1 MPSLKDIRGRIGSVR
16 NIAQIT
22 RAMEMVAASRMKR
35 AQDAIL
41 AARPYSDELRSTLR
55 RVAGAAGLSEET
67 DPLLARRPVR
77 RIGLIVITTDRGL
90 AGSLNANAV
99 RAVLRWIGGR
109 LEERPA
115 NGDGEDETAG
125 GRVEVEAITVG
136 RKGRDALRRAGIP
149 IAAHFPGLGDRPG
162 FSDVTPLARLVT
174 EDFVEGKYDEIAI
187 AYSTFVTTL
196 SQRPEIQRVLPVVQ
210 PEMESEEERTN
221 DEYLFEPSP
230 EAVLNRLLP
239 HYVAINIYRA
249 VLENNASEQ
258 SARMIAMRNSTDN
271 ANELIEDLTLVY
283 NKTRQATITRE
294 MIEIASGAEALGG

>member
-35 AQDAIL
+35 AQDSII
-41 AARPYSDELRSTLR
+41 AARPYSDEMRNVLS
-55 RVAGAAGLSEET
+55 RVSAVVGEEI

-77 RIGLIVITTDRGL
+77 RVALIMITTDRGL
-90 AGSLNANAV
+90 AGSLNANAI
-99 RAVLRWIGGR
+99 RSALRWTQSK
-109 LEERPA
+109 LQA
-115 NGDGEDETAG
+115 NGDGPI
-125 GRVEVEAITVG
+125 EVAAITIG
-136 RKGRDALRRAGIP
+136 RKGRDGLRRAGIP
-149 IAAHFPGLGDRPG
+149 IAAHFPQLGDRPK
-162 FSDVTPLARLVT
+162 FSDVTPIARLVT
-174 EDFVEGKYDEIAI
+174 DDFLAGTYDEIDV

-196 SQRPEIQRVLPVVQ
+196 TQRPEIKPLLPITS
-210 PEMESEEERTN
+210 PEQETGEQEAN

-230 EAVLNRLLP
+230 AAVLSRLLP
-239 HYVAINIYRA
+239 HYVAIDLYRA
-249 VLENNASEQ
+249 VLENQASEQ

-271 ANELIEDLTLVY
+271 ANELIDDLTLVY

>member
-35 AQDAIL
+35 AQDSIL
-41 AARPYSDELRSTLR
+41 AARPYADELEDALS
-55 RVAGAAGLSEET
+55 RVGEAAGLGEDI
-67 DPLLARRPVR
+67 DPLLASRPIRRAG
-77 RIGLIVITTDRGL
+77 IIVITTDRGL
-90 AGSLNANAV
+90 AGSLNANAT
-99 RAVLRWIGGR
+99 RSVLRWVTERAAGR
-109 LEERPA
+109 
-115 NGDGEDETAG
+115 NGDGP
-125 GRVEVEAITVG
+125 VEIEAITVG
-136 RKGRDALRRAGIP
+136 RKGRDALRRAGVP
-149 IAAHFPGLGDRPG
+149 IAAHFPQLGDRPS
-162 FSDVTPLARLVT
+162 FSDVTPIARLVT
-174 EDFVEGKYDEIAI
+174 TDFLEAKYDEIDI
-187 AYSTFVTTL
+187 AYSTFVSTL
-196 SQRPEIQRVLPVVQ
+196 SQKPEIDTILPVVQ
-210 PEMESEEERTN
+210 PEMGAETQETN

-230 EAVLNRLLP
+230 EAVLSRLLP
-239 HYVAINIYRA
+239 HYVAVGIYRA

>member
-41 AARPYSDELRSTLR
+41 AARPYAEEMEAALR
-55 RVAGAAGLSEET
+55 RVAGAAGLSEEI
-67 DPLLARRPVR
+67 DPLLARRPPR
-77 RIGLIVITTDRGL
+77 RVAIIMITTDRGL
-90 AGSLNANAV
+90 AGSLNANAS
-99 RAVLRWIGGR
+99 RSVLRWVA
-109 LEERPA
+109 ERA
-115 NGDGEDETAG
+115 SANNGD
-125 GRVEVEAITVG
+125 RPVEIEAITVG

-149 IAAHFPGLGDRPG
+149 IAAHFAQLGDRPA
-162 FSDVTPLARLVT
+162 FSDITPIARLVT
-174 EDFVEGKYDEIAI
+174 EDFLAEKYDEIDI
-187 AYSTFVTTL
+187 AYSTFVSTL
-196 SQRPEIQRVLPVVQ
+196 SQKPAIDTILPVVSPQ
-210 PEMESEEERTN
+210 MGEEQERTN

-230 EAVLNRLLP
+230 EAVLSRLLP
-239 HYVAINIYRA
+239 HYVAIGIYRA

-271 ANELIEDLTLVY
+271 ANELIDDLTLVY

>member
-41 AARPYSDELRSTLR
+41 AARPYADELEAALG
-55 RVAGAAGLSEET
+55 RVAGAAGLSEEI
-67 DPLLARRPVR
+67 DPLLARRPIR
-77 RIGLIVITTDRGL
+77 RAAIIVITTDRGL
-90 AGSLNANAV
+90 AGSLNANAT
-99 RAVLRWIGGR
+99 RSVLRWVTERAAGRNGGG
-109 LEERPA
+109 P
-115 NGDGEDETAG
+115 
-125 GRVEVEAITVG
+125 VEIEAISVG
-136 RKGRDALRRAGIP
+136 RKGRDALRRAGVP
-149 IAAHFPGLGDRPG
+149 IAAHFAQLGDRPSFG
-162 FSDVTPLARLVT
+162 DVTPIARLVT
-174 EDFVEGKYDEIAI
+174 EDFLAEKYDEIDI
-187 AYSTFVTTL
+187 AYSTFVSTL
-196 SQRPEIQRVLPVVQ
+196 SQRPEIDTLLPVVR
-210 PEMESEEERTN
+210 PEMEAETEETN

-230 EAVLNRLLP
+230 EAVLSRLLP
-239 HYVAINIYRA
+239 HYVAVGIYRA

-271 ANELIEDLTLVY
+271 ANELIDDLTLVY

>member
-41 AARPYSDELRSTLR
+41 AARPYADEMEAALR
-55 RVAGAAGLSEET
+55 RVAGAAGLSEDV
-67 DPLLARRPVR
+67 DPLLARRPPR
-77 RIGLIVITTDRGL
+77 RVAIIMITTDRGL
-90 AGSLNANAV
+90 AGSLNANAS
-99 RAVLRWIGGR
+99 RSVLRWVA
-109 LEERPA
+109 ERA
-115 NGDGEDETAG
+115 SARNGD
-125 GRVEVEAITVG
+125 RPVEIEAITVG
-136 RKGRDALRRAGIP
+136 RKGRDALRRAGVP
-149 IAAHFPGLGDRPG
+149 IAAHFAQLGDRPA
-162 FSDVTPLARLVT
+162 FSDITPLARLVT
-174 EDFVEGKYDEIAI
+174 EDFLAEKYDEIDI
-187 AYSTFVTTL
+187 AYSTFVSTL
-196 SQRPEIQRVLPVVQ
+196 SQKPAIDTILPVVS
-210 PEMESEEERTN
+210 PEMAEDQERTN

-230 EAVLNRLLP
+230 EAVLSRLLP
-239 HYVAINIYRA
+239 HYVAIGIYRA

-271 ANELIEDLTLVY
+271 ANELIDDLTLVY

>member
-41 AARPYSDELRSTLR
+41 AARPYAEEMEAALR
-55 RVAGAAGLSEET
+55 RVAGAAGLSEEV
-67 DPLLARRPVR
+67 DPLLASRPVR
-77 RIGLIVITTDRGL
+77 RVAIIMITTDRGL
-90 AGSLNANAV
+90 AGSLNANAS
-99 RAVLRWIGGR
+99 RSVLRWVA
-109 LEERPA
+109 ERA
-115 NGDGEDETAG
+115 AARNGD
-125 GRVEVEAITVG
+125 RPVEIEAITVG
-136 RKGRDALRRAGIP
+136 RKGRDALRRAGVP
-149 IAAHFPGLGDRPG
+149 IAAHFAQLGDRPA
-162 FSDVTPLARLVT
+162 FSDITPLARLVT
-174 EDFVEGKYDEIAI
+174 EDFLAEKYDEIDI
-187 AYSTFVTTL
+187 AYSTFVSTL
-196 SQRPEIQRVLPVVQ
+196 SQRPAIDTILPVVS
-210 PEMESEEERTN
+210 PEMAEEQERTN

-230 EAVLNRLLP
+230 EAVLSRLLP
-239 HYVAINIYRA
+239 HYVAIGIYRA

-271 ANELIEDLTLVY
+271 ANELIDDLTLVY

>member
-41 AARPYSDELRSTLR
+41 AARPYADELEDALG
-55 RVAGAAGLSEET
+55 RVAGAAGLTEDV

-77 RIGLIVITTDRGL
+77 RAAIIVITTDRGL
-90 AGSLNANAV
+90 AGSLNANST
-99 RAVLRWIGGR
+99 RAVLRWVADR
-109 LEERPA
+109 A
-115 NGDGEDETAG
+115 SAHNGD
-125 GRVEVEAITVG
+125 RPVEVEAITVG
-136 RKGRDALRRAGIP
+136 RKGRDALRRAGVP
-149 IAAHFPGLGDRPG
+149 IAAHFAQLGDRPS
-162 FSDVTPLARLVT
+162 FADVTPLARLVT
-174 EDFVEGKYDEIAI
+174 EDFLSGRYDEIDI
-187 AYSTFVTTL
+187 AYSTFVSTL
-196 SQRPEIQRVLPVVQ
+196 SQRPEIDTILPVVR
-210 PEMESEEERTN
+210 PEMADSAEQTN

-230 EAVLNRLLP
+230 EAVLSRLLP
-239 HYVAINIYRA
+239 HYVAIGIYRA

-271 ANELIEDLTLVY
+271 ANELIDDLTLVY

-294 MIEIASGAEALGG
+294 MIEIASGAEALG

>member
-35 AQDAIL
+35 AQDSIL
-41 AARPYSDELRSTLR
+41 AARPYADELEDALR
-55 RVAGAAGLSEET
+55 RVAGAAGLTEEI
-67 DPLLARRPVR
+67 DPLLAQRPIRRAA
-77 RIGLIVITTDRGL
+77 IIVITTDRGL
-90 AGSLNANAV
+90 AGSLNANAT
-99 RAVLRWIGGR
+99 RSVLRWVT
-109 LEERPA
+109 ERA
-115 NGDGEDETAG
+115 SRSNGDAA
-125 GRVEVEAITVG
+125 VEIEAITVG

-149 IAAHFPGLGDRPG
+149 IAAHFAQLGDRPT
-162 FSDVTPLARLVT
+162 FADVTPIARLVT
-174 EDFVEGKYDEIAI
+174 EDFLAEKYDEIDI
-187 AYSTFVTTL
+187 AYSTFVSTL
-196 SQRPEIQRVLPVVQ
+196 SQKPQVARLLPVVR
-210 PEMESEEERTN
+210 PEMEEEAERTN

-230 EAVLNRLLP
+230 EAVLSRLLP
-239 HYVAINIYRA
+239 HYVAIGIYRA

>member
-35 AQDAIL
+35 AQDSIL
-41 AARPYSDELRSTLR
+41 AARPYSDELEDALR
-55 RVAGAAGLSEET
+55 RVAGAAGLTEEV
-67 DPLLARRPVR
+67 DPLLASRPVR
-77 RIGLIVITTDRGL
+77 RAAIIVITTDRGL
-90 AGSLNANAV
+90 AGSLNANAT
-99 RAVLRWIGGR
+99 RSVLRWVARRATG
-109 LEERPA
+109 E
-115 NGDGEDETAG
+115 NGD

-136 RKGRDALRRAGIP
+136 RKGRDALRRAGVP
-149 IAAHFPGLGDRPG
+149 IAAHFAQLGDKPA
-162 FSDVTPLARLVT
+162 FSDVTPIARLVT
-174 EDFVEGKYDEIAI
+174 EDFLEGKYDEIDI
-187 AYSTFVTTL
+187 AYSTFVSTL
-196 SQRPEIQRVLPVVQ
+196 SQKPEIDVILPVVQ
-210 PEMESEEERTN
+210 PEMADETEQTN

-230 EAVLNRLLP
+230 EAVPSRLLP
-239 HYVAINIYRA
+239 HYVAIGIYRA

-271 ANELIEDLTLVY
+271 ANELIDDLTLVY